1 MCSIKIDGIN
11 LFFNRKRTSVEEYE
25 LREVSIVSRETV
37 VVHLHSRGGGSL
49 RASEHFMTL
58 RRMQIHQGRA
68 YPAKLLL

>member
-1 MCSIKIDGIN
+1 
-11 LFFNRKRTSVEEYE
+11 VEEYE

-58 RRMQIHQGRA
+58 RRMHIHQGRA
-68 YPAKLLL
+68 DPAKLLL